1 MRIPIY
7 SFAFGC
13 AYYGG
18 IQLPGRIFP
27 KLTPGTNDGVSHAIY
42 TSSQDIV
49 GKFRMF
55 ETMDSFDSR
64 EEIGT
69 YLSMYTTKPITKSDM
84 MDKIVLTAM
93 KEVDIAKLF

>member
-1 MRIPIY
+1 MRVPIY
-7 SFAFGC
+7 SFAFIC

-27 KLTPGTNDGVSHAIY
+27 KLTPSKNDGVSHAIY

-55 ETMDSFDSR
+55 ENVETFDTR
-64 EEIGT
+64 HEVAD
-69 YLSMYTTKPITKSDM
+69 YLAIYSNKPITKDEM
-84 MDKIVLTAM
+84 IDKM
-93 KEVDIAKLF
+93 FY